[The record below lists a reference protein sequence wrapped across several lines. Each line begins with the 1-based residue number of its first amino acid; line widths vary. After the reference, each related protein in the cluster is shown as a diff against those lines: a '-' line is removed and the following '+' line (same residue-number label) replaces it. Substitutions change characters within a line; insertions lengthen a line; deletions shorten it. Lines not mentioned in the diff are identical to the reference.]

1 MTQGIW
7 SSLMN
12 NLYKSKKTKPLR
24 TIMIVITGVVVAI
37 GTLFFYYSSEIFQKG
52 NPLPYLHAATAITE
66 EYPYVKVNVEAEG
79 PVYISR
85 RGECQELLQYISDSS
100 GLEFQEQAGSVYL
113 FSDGEKTISLESENY
128 WSVYTLW
135 TVLSR

>member
-1 MTQGIW
+1 
-7 SSLMN
+7 MN
-12 NLYKSKKTKPLR
+12 NLNKSKKTKPLR
-24 TIMIVITGVVVAI
+24 TILIVITVVVTI
-37 GTLFFYYSSEIFQKG
+37 GAVFFCYSSEIFQKG
-52 NPLPYLHAATAITE
+52 NPLPYLHAASAITE

-113 FSDGEKTISLESENY
+113 FSDGMKTISLESENY